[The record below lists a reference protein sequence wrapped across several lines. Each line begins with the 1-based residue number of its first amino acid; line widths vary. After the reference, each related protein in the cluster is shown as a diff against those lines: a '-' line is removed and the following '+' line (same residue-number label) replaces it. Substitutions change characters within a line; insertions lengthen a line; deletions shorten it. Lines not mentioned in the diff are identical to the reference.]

1 MAVNPDPRPGRWLLP
16 LVVLAMVLFTYVFV
30 QSLPSAEPDQQDL
43 SEDATTTST
52 TTTTTSG
59 TGGEDTT
66 TTTTAALDPEVEA
79 YLGSLA
85 DAETELTGYQAEM
98 AAINNQWDAD
108 PKEIDFATA
117 EASLEDLAGRISV
130 WAEDVAALPAPDSLS
145 ESQGLVT
152 STAEAAA
159 DAAAEVLAGLRAP
172 DTGEARRAALEQF
185 DLAVRGFTAAVD
197 DAGQRALATTGG

>member
-30 QSLPSAEPDQQDL
+30 QSLPSAEPEQQDL

-52 TTTTTSG
+52 AATTVPGADGSS
-59 TGGEDTT
+59 T
-66 TTTTAALDPEVEA
+66 TTTTAPLDPAVDA
-79 YLGSLA
+79 YLASLA
-85 DAETELTGYQAEM
+85 DAETELTGFQAEM
-98 AAINNQWDAD
+98 ASINNRWDAD
-108 PKEIDFATA
+108 PKEIDFAAA
-117 EASLEDLAGRISV
+117 EAALEDLAGRISV
-130 WAEDVAALPAPDSLS
+130 WAEGVGGLSAPESLA

-159 DAAAEVLAGLRAP
+159 DAAAEVLAGLRSP

-197 DAGQRALATTGG
+197 DAGQRALAVAGT